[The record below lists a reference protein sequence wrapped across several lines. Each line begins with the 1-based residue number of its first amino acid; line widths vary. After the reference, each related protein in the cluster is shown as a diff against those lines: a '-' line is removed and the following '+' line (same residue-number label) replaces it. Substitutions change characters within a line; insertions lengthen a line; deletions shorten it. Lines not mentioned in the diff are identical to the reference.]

1 MIKLEPDLHSALPPT
16 MKKKEIR
23 FCQLFSP
30 LFQYK
35 SEDLLPEP
43 SERPISS
50 SSSKVNINPFIGGHL
65 TTVRNGK
72 LYFKIA
78 KAEYKHNKIEW
89 KEEEHVEKPK
99 TMFKCKKREVSILCS
114 DFRVTYPNTMPSF
127 SPRNSTKEIKNI
139 YIEVPYKEYH
149 PPPKDLDEFLA
160 QHQDEF
166 LTHLLSKIPSQAS
179 SRNSTLKNRN
189 PFTSNNQYPNSIST
203 TSLLQTLP
211 PLSPVLTSEAAKD
224 KRKQL
229 SYQLH
234 YKKHPHTHPFPKD
247 YIYKGDQFDDKPK
260 WVNPAKHY
268 YFHPIE
274 AANKMN
280 YNDYTQTVRT
290 VASYPA
296 SPIKLCRIDPEYIY
310 LFIY

>member
-1 MIKLEPDLHSALPPT
+1 MHSALPPT
-16 MKKKEIR
+16 LLKKKEIR
-23 FCQLFSP
+23 FCQLFTP

-35 SEDLLPEP
+35 TDDLLPEP
-43 SERPISS
+43 SERPTSS
-50 SSSKVNINPFIGGHL
+50 TSKVNINPFIGNHL

-99 TMFKCKKREVSILCS
+99 TMFKCKKKEVSVMYS
-114 DFRVTYPNTMPSF
+114 DFRVIYPTMMPSF
-127 SPRNSTKEIKNI
+127 SPRNSTKETRNI
-139 YIEVPYKEYH
+139 FIEVPYKEYH

-166 LTHLLSKIPSQAS
+166 LTKLLSKVPLQAAI
-179 SRNSTLKNRN
+179 RNTAFKRN
-189 PFTSNNQYPNSIST
+189 GFATNNQYPNSIST

-211 PLSPVLTSEAAKD
+211 PLSPVLSSEAAKA

-234 YKKHPHTHPFPKD
+234 YKKHPHTHPFPRD
-247 YIYKGDQFDDKPK
+247 YQYKGDQVDDMPK

-274 AANKMN
+274 AADKMDYNN
-280 YNDYTQTVRT
+280 YTETVRT

-296 SPIKLCRIDPEYIY
+296 SPIKLCRIDPEYYYLYLY
-310 LFIY
+310 LFK